1 LLIISIIL
9 FLLNYLGN
17 DEEEVIQTNDRD
29 NSVLQV
35 VVLNDFINIR
45 SDKSK
50 DSSLLGKVYE
60 GEIYTVIEKIN
71 DGEWYLIETSN
82 NIRGYVAGKYGEE
95 DYVSEL
101 DVIGEELDNSS
112 DINQNLGGNTNNG
125 NNNSNNKPNTNVNN
139 QSKPNSGSS
148 TNNSGN
154 QSSDS
159 SSGGNN
165 DDVKD
170 ETPKLPACLKTCDS
184 GYELKNKDSVD
195 CYCEKI
201 ALSYVT
207 KNQVIYNSDGVVITV
222 KGLDYSDKH
231 RVILDLNIKNNS
243 DVAKTIQKNNFPYVN
258 GYDIATTYSVTLLP
272 GTASNYGMTF
282 LKSYLD
288 KNGISEIQTI
298 KLNFVIIDW
307 DGSLETLSGAK
318 KVKTPWI
325 DLTF

>member
-170 ETPKLPACLKTCDS
+170 
-184 GYELKNKDSVD
+184 
-195 CYCEKI
+195 
-201 ALSYVT
+201 
-207 KNQVIYNSDGVVITV
+207 
-222 KGLDYSDKH
+222 
-231 RVILDLNIKNNS
+231 
-243 DVAKTIQKNNFPYVN
+243 
-258 GYDIATTYSVTLLP
+258 
-272 GTASNYGMTF
+272 
-282 LKSYLD
+282 
-288 KNGISEIQTI
+288 
-298 KLNFVIIDW
+298 
-307 DGSLETLSGAK
+307 
-318 KVKTPWI
+318 
-325 DLTF
+325 